1 MPKIFVLTGAGISA
15 ESGVPTFRGSSGL
28 WEGHRI
34 EEVAT
39 PEAFRRNPSLVHRF
53 YNQRR
58 IDIQSREP
66 NLAHRSLARLESVL
80 GNDFTLVTQN
90 VDDLHERG
98 GSNNVIHMHG
108 ELLKVFC
115 TRCRAKAN
123 CRTELTPE
131 STCDKCS
138 AKGTVRPDIVWFG
151 EVPYH
156 MEQVEAA
163 LTKCDLFA
171 AIGTSAMVYPAAG
184 FVDIA
189 ISRGVPT
196 IEFNLTRTDASSY
209 FTENRFGP
217 ATETVSKWVEEIL
230 A

>member
-15 ESGVPTFRGSSGL
+15 ESGVPTFRGSNGL

-66 NLAHRSLARLESVL
+66 NLAHRSLARLESAF

-115 TRCRAKAN
+115 TRCRGKKS

-151 EVPYH
+151 EIPYH
-156 MEQVEAA
+156 MEQIEAA
-163 LTKCDLFA
+163 LVKCDLFA
-171 AIGTSAMVYPAAG
+171 AIGTSAMV
-184 FVDIA
+184 
-189 ISRGVPT
+189 
-196 IEFNLTRTDASSY
+196 
-209 FTENRFGP
+209 
-217 ATETVSKWVEEIL
+217 
-230 A
+230 